1 MHYHNF
7 DILYYRTRCDTS
19 DHVCLERHNWYVVL
33 YFHVFYI
40 ECLNKNR
47 IIVSIFVSIRQNIK
61 IFIEKA
67 HTNVYM
73 FWLFQKYTLWKIVHF
88 KQITININELPFL
101 EIYCADIVIMWQPS
115 LNDKPI
121 CVFYVIMK
129 TRKWCWRIIFIGV
142 LTVAWLV

>member
-1 MHYHNF
+1 MSTCFDCFKNIHYGKRLNF
-7 DILYYRTRCDTS
+7 LDLKDQ
-19 DHVCLERHNWYVVL
+19 
-33 YFHVFYI
+33 
-40 ECLNKNR
+40 
-47 IIVSIFVSIRQNIK
+47 IR
-61 IFIEKA
+61 
-67 HTNVYM
+67 
-73 FWLFQKYTLWKIVHF
+73 IVHF

-142 LTVAWLV
+142 LTVAWLVETLITWTYLYTYKQTPASYWEQGQYLQINTWAFPYCPGYHPETLGPIWVEGW